1 MYEHSI
7 HEFNLFSN
15 QHILKTHI
23 LILLLKIIWM
33 DRALQQKSNRNQVL
47 ETVHLTT
54 QCNLNNISWNEM
66 HRAID
71 TKRDIHYYIGY
82 IYICTFYMFC
92 GRGSRVKTNY
102 MGQTLLDIH
111 QIYCILQLETIF
123 LLFTFLCYIY

>member
-1 MYEHSI
+1 
-7 HEFNLFSN
+7 
-15 QHILKTHI
+15 
-23 LILLLKIIWM
+23 M

-82 IYICTFYMFC
+82 IYLY
-92 GRGSRVKTNY
+92 
-102 MGQTLLDIH
+102 
-111 QIYCILQLETIF
+111 ILHVLWQR
-123 LLFTFLCYIY
+123 